1 MISTPMAPD
10 KFGLATVDDLPPCEF
25 NIIHPKRRSM
35 SRTPQYKKLLANLKA
50 GKLKWI
56 EQRTLKALLKSP
68 DGLTR
73 QQLIRQVFHQ
83 RPKPN
88 LNNDINDRKIRK
100 AIESLRN
107 QGVLIVST
115 SGGAGYQLDAD
126 PEAIQCMLQ
135 ELKSRIVR
143 LQERVDAIEYYH
155 PKPDKKR

>member
-1 MISTPMAPD
+1 
-10 KFGLATVDDLPPCEF
+10 
-25 NIIHPKRRSM
+25 M
-35 SRTPQYKKLLANLKA
+35 SRTPQYEKLLADLQA
-50 GKLKWI
+50 GRLKWI

-73 QQLIRQVFHQ
+73 QQLIRRVFHKS
-83 RPKPN
+83 PKPN
-88 LNNDINDRKIRK
+88 LNNDINDRMIRK

-107 QGVLIVST
+107 KGVLIIST

-126 PEAIQCMLQ
+126 PESTQCMLQ

-155 PKPDKKR
+155 SKPTKKR